1 METRVNG
8 YGSMPKNDD
17 DKKDYDNVYIGT
29 SGYSYA
35 DWVGPF
41 YPDGTDKRDMLAY
54 YARYFRAV
62 EINFTYYRMPNARTM
77 AAIAAK
83 AAGRVLF
90 AVKLVGELT
99 HERED
104 RDPKLIR
111 NYLEALR
118 PMTEQN
124 VLGVILAQFP
134 WSFKRTDDALA
145 YLQWLSEKLSEY
157 PLAVEF
163 RNREWDDPAVVEA
176 LREAGIAYV
185 NVDEPKLK
193 GLIRPSD
200 YTTSDKVGYFRFHGR
215 NAAKWWKHERAE
227 ERYDYLY
234 TKDELTEWIPR
245 IKKVAG
251 ETGKT
256 YVFMNNHPLGKAVEN
271 AQQLMEMLGQE
282 FLLDLDESKLF

>member
-1 METRVNG
+1 LVGRIEV
-8 YGSMPKNDD
+8 KNDD
-17 DKKDYDNVYIGT
+17 NKERYDNVYIGT
-29 SGYSYA
+29 SGYSYE

-41 YPDGTDKRDMLAY
+41 YPDGTDKSDMLAY

-104 RDPKLIR
+104 GDPKLIR

-118 PMTEQN
+118 PMTDQN

-134 WSFKRTDDALA
+134 WSFKRTGDALA
-145 YLQWLSEKLSEY
+145 YLQWLSEKLSGH

-163 RNREWDDPAVVEA
+163 RNREWDDPAVLET
-176 LREAGIAYV
+176 LREAGVAYV

-200 YTTSDKVGYFRFHGR
+200 YATSDKVGYFRFHGR

-271 AQQLMEMLGQE
+271 ARQLMEMLGQE

>member
-1 METRVNG
+1 MQ
-8 YGSMPKNDD
+8 KNDNN
-17 DKKDYDNVYIGT
+17 KGIYDNIYIGT
-29 SGYSYA
+29 SGYSYV

-41 YPDGTDKRDMLAY
+41 YPDGTRKGDMLAY
-54 YARYFRAV
+54 YSRYFRAV

-99 HERED
+99 HGEGRN
-104 RDPKLIR
+104 PKLIR
-111 NYLEALR
+111 DYLEALR
-118 PMTEQN
+118 PMAEQDL
-124 VLGVILAQFP
+124 LGVILAQFP
-134 WSFKRTDDALA
+134 WSFKRSDDALA
-145 YLQWLSEKLSEY
+145 YLQWLTDVLRGHI
-157 PLAVEF
+157 LAVEF
-163 RNREWDDPAVVEA
+163 RNREWDDPAVLEG

-193 GLIRPSD
+193 GLMHPSD
-200 YTTSDKVGYFRFHGR
+200 YVTSDRVGYFRFHGR

-234 TKDELTEWIPR
+234 TKDELTEWVPR

-271 AQQLMEMLGQE
+271 ARQLMEMLGQE
-282 FLLDLDESKLF
+282 FLLDLNESKLF

>member
-1 METRVNG
+1 
-8 YGSMPKNDD
+8 MPENDNEKGIYD
-17 DKKDYDNVYIGT
+17 DVYVGT

-99 HERED
+99 HGGD

-111 NYLEALR
+111 DYLEALR
-118 PMTEQN
+118 PMAEQN

-145 YLQWLSEKLSEY
+145 YLRWLADGLKGHG
-157 PLAVEF
+157 LAVEF
-163 RNREWDDPAVVEA
+163 RNRDWDDPAVLEG

-193 GLIRPSD
+193 GLMRPSD
-200 YTTSDKVGYFRFHGR
+200 HATSDKVGYFRFHGR

-234 TKDELTEWIPR
+234 SKDELTEWIPR

-251 ETGKT
+251 GTEKT

-282 FLLDLDESKLF
+282 FLLDLNESKLF

>member
-1 METRVNG
+1 
-8 YGSMPKNDD
+8 MPDD
-17 DKKDYDNVYIGT
+17 ENKEKYDNVYIGT

-41 YPDGTDKRDMLAY
+41 YPDGTRKGDMLAY
-54 YARYFRAV
+54 YSRYFRAV
-62 EINFTYYRMPNARTM
+62 EINFTYYRMPTARTIAGM
-77 AAIAAK
+77 AAK
-83 AAGRVLF
+83 AAGRLLF

-99 HERED
+99 HGD
-104 RDPKLIR
+104 NRDPKLIR
-111 NYLEALR
+111 DYLEALR
-118 PMTEQN
+118 PMAEEN

-145 YLQWLSEKLSEY
+145 YLQWLAEALGEHA
-157 PLAVEF
+157 LAIEF
-163 RNREWDDPAVVEA
+163 RNREWDDPTVLEV

-185 NVDEPKLK
+185 NVDEPKLD
-193 GLIRPSD
+193 GLMRPSD
-200 YTTSDKVGYFRFHGR
+200 YTTSKRAGYFRFHGR
-215 NAAKWWKHERAE
+215 NAVKWWKHDRAE

-234 TKDELTEWIPR
+234 SRDELTEWIPR

-271 AQQLMEMLGQE
+271 ARQLMEMLGQE
-282 FLLDLDESKLF
+282 FLLDSGGGTLF

>member
-1 METRVNG
+1 MTGNGKKSETFE
-8 YGSMPKNDD
+8 
-17 DKKDYDNVYIGT
+17 NVYIGT

-35 DWVGPF
+35 DWIGPF
-41 YPDGTDKRDMLAY
+41 YPDGTRKGDMLAY

-62 EINFTYYRMPNARTM
+62 EINFTYYRMPSAKTM

-99 HERED
+99 HEREG
-104 RDPKLIR
+104 RDPKLVR
-111 NYLEALR
+111 DYLEALR
-118 PMTEQN
+118 PMTEVG

-145 YLQWLSEKLSEY
+145 YLRWLADALGEHA
-157 PLAVEF
+157 LAVEF
-163 RNREWDDPAVVEA
+163 RNREWDDPAVLEA

-193 GLIRPSD
+193 GLMRPSD
-200 YTTSDKVGYFRFHGR
+200 YTTSNKVGYFRFHGR
-215 NAAKWWKHERAE
+215 NAKKWWKHDKAE

-234 TKDELTEWIPR
+234 TKDELTEWMPR

-282 FLLDLDESKLF
+282 FLLDVGDGGGLF